1 MIYEIFLLIIC
12 ILILITCEKKMKKGV
27 FFWLSNIF
35 KIAVTL
41 IIILAILSIFFK
53 AHVGVIILELLICV
67 AIFSAPFFTKTY
79 KEKAPIYFFTILS
92 IGFIIYFIVTAPK
105 EYSFISPNNNTNLII
120 RESTNYYTEYKFYKR
135 AFVFRKELNYK
146 LSQTPKDGDFY
157 SKCSLIWVDDYEVDF
172 AIKRENYG
180 MYKWDDNN
188 SSYDLTN
195 ASEGIKF
202 LKEDRWIVNIKLSN

>member
-27 FFWLSNIF
+27 CLCLSNIF

-53 AHVGVIILELLICV
+53 IHVGVITLELLICV

-79 KEKAPIYFFTILS
+79 KEKAPIYIFTILS

-105 EYSFISPNNNTNLII
+105 EYSFISPNKNTNLVI
-120 RESTNYYTEYKFYKR
+120 RENTNYFTEYKFYKR
-135 AFVFRKELNYK
+135 AFIFRKELNYK
-146 LSQTPKDGDFY
+146 LSQSPKAADFY
-157 SKCSLIWVDDYEVDF
+157 SKYNLTWVDDYEVNF
-172 AIKRENYG
+172 AIKREAYG

-195 ASEGIKF
+195 TPEGNKF
-202 LKEDRWIVNIKLSN
+202 LKEDKWIVNIKLSN